1 MTRKILLSTLLF
13 CFSYGF
19 YAQDSHFSQYNLVP
33 FWLNPAMV
41 AGTNDVDVGV
51 IYRTQYT
58 GVNNPYNTYGAFA
71 DAALNKKRGKNSY
84 FGLGVGFIQDNN
96 QNLQYKSSLAALSL
110 SYHLRITRNNTISAG
125 FQPFFF
131 QKSMNYAGLK
141 WGNQFDGASY
151 NSSLPTGEF
160 GTYSQQSKIDGSIG
174 FNYQYS
180 KGVHSSIVERAQKFQ
195 IGVSMF
201 HLPFVHYSF
210 YGSQETIYSRYG
222 VNVSYTY
229 KPANSKVSVN
239 PVLFFQK
246 QGPANEIIFGCNAL
260 FILQEASAQQ
270 SFVKSSSLTA
280 GILYRVQ
287 DAIIITAGLNFEHFC
302 FSFAY
307 DVNSSHLITSTHS
320 FGAVELCIRS
330 RLNKGH
336 WNAVAS
342 SD

>member
-1 MTRKILLSTLLF
+1 MTRKNLLYTLLF
-13 CFSYGF
+13 CFSYSF

-58 GVNNPYNTYGAFA
+58 GVSNPYNTYGAFA
-71 DAALNKKRGKNSY
+71 DASIKKRRGKNSY

-110 SYHLRITRNNTISAG
+110 SYHIRITRNNTISAG

-141 WGNQFDGASY
+141 WGNQFDGYSY
-151 NSSLPTGEF
+151 NSSLPNGES
-160 GTYSQQSKIDGSIG
+160 GPYSQQSKIDGSIG
-174 FNYQYS
+174 FNYQFS
-180 KGVHSSIVERAQKFQ
+180 KGVHSSIVERAQKLQ
-195 IGVSMF
+195 IGFSMF
-201 HLPFVHYSF
+201 HLPFVRYSF
-210 YGSQETIYSRYG
+210 YGSQETVYSRYN
-222 VNVSYTY
+222 VNISYSY
-229 KPANSKVSVN
+229 KPANSKLTVN

-246 QGPANEIIFGCNAL
+246 QGPANEIIFGCNTL
-260 FILQEASAQQ
+260 LILQEASAQQ
-270 SFVKSSSLTA
+270 SFVKSSSLTL

-287 DAIIITAGLNFEHFC
+287 DAIIINAGLNFEHFC
-302 FSFAY
+302 FSVAY
-307 DVNSSHLITSTHS
+307 DINSSSLITSTHS
-320 FGAVELCIRS
+320 FGAVEVCIRY
-330 RLNKGH
+330 RLNKGR
-336 WNAVAS
+336 WNPVAS

>member
-1 MTRKILLSTLLF
+1 MARKILLHTLLF
-13 CFSYGF
+13 CFSFGF

-58 GVNNPYNTYGAFA
+58 GLNNPYNTYGAFA
-71 DAALNKKRGKNSY
+71 DAAINKKRSKNYY
-84 FGLGVGFIQDNN
+84 FGLGVGFLQDNN
-96 QNLQYKSSLAALSL
+96 QNVQYKSSLAALSL
-110 SYHLRITRNNTISAG
+110 SYHLRVTRNNSISVG

-141 WGNQFDGASY
+141 WGNQFDGYSY
-151 NSSLPTGEF
+151 NSSLPTGES
-160 GTYSQQSKIDGSIG
+160 GAYSQQNKVDGSIG
-174 FNYQYS
+174 FNYQFS

-195 IGVSMF
+195 IGFSMF
-201 HLPFVHYSF
+201 HLPFVRYSF
-210 YGSQETIYSRYG
+210 YGSQETVYSRYT
-222 VNVSYTY
+222 VNVSYSY

-246 QGPANEIIFGCNAL
+246 QGPANEIIFGCNTL
-260 FILQEASAQQ
+260 IILQEASGQQ
-270 SFVKSSSLTA
+270 SFVKSSSLTL
-280 GILYRVQ
+280 GVLYRMQ
-287 DAIIITAGLNFEHFC
+287 DAIIITAGLNFERFC

-307 DVNSSHLITSTHS
+307 DVNSSPLITSTHS
-320 FGAVELCIRS
+320 FGAVELCIRY

-336 WNAVAS
+336 WNGVAS
-342 SD
+342 RE

>member
-1 MTRKILLSTLLF
+1 MKRKILSYTFLF

-19 YAQDSHFSQYNLVP
+19 YAQDFHFSQYNLVP

-58 GVNNPYNTYGAFA
+58 GLSNPYNTFGAFA
-71 DAALNKKRGKNSY
+71 DASIKKKRGKNSY
-84 FGLGVGFIQDNN
+84 FGLGIGFVQDNN
-96 QNLQYKSSLAALSL
+96 TNLQYKSSLAALSL
-110 SYHLRITRNNTISAG
+110 SYHLRLTRNNTISAG

-131 QKSMNYAGLK
+131 QKSMNYAPLK
-141 WGNQFDGASY
+141 WGNQFDGSSY
-151 NSSLPTGEF
+151 NASLPTGES
-160 GTYSQQSKIDGSIG
+160 GAYSQQNKVDGSSG

-180 KGVHSSIVERAQKFQ
+180 KGAHSSIVERAQKLQ
-195 IGVSMF
+195 IGFSMF
-201 HLPFVHYSF
+201 HLPFVRYSF
-210 YGSQETIYSRYG
+210 YGSKETIYSRYG
-222 VNVSYTY
+222 LNLSYTY

-239 PVLFFQK
+239 PMFYFQK
-246 QGPANEIIFGCNAL
+246 QGPANEIIFGCNTL
-260 FILQEASAQQ
+260 IILQEASAST

-280 GILYRVQ
+280 GVLYRVQ
-287 DAIIITAGLNFEHFC
+287 DALIITAGLNFERFC
-302 FSFAY
+302 FSLAY
-307 DVNSSHLITSTHS
+307 DVNISPLITSTHS
-320 FGAVELCIRS
+320 FGAAELCIRY